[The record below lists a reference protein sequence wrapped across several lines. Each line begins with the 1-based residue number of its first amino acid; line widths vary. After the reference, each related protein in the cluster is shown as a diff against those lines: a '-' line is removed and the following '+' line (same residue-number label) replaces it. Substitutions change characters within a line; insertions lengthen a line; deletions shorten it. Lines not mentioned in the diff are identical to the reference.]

1 MIGNISKGR
10 GFRGTLNYLLEK
22 EQGELIGGN
31 MLGQTARELAAE
43 FKLSRQLNPTIKQ
56 PVYHVSLSLP
66 HPERLDDEKWN
77 EIARDYLQQM
87 GFTDNQY
94 VVVRH
99 SDRSHDHIHLVA
111 ARGRLDGKCVS
122 DWQDYYRSQKAI
134 RCLEQKYQLEVVAP
148 SWEVERRGLTKG
160 QFEQQRWETAAQL
173 ISETSP
179 TTSVRQS
186 IQDNADQMIL
196 ECTTPEQFIEK
207 MNNAGVDVQLRTRR
221 DGSISGISYSYE
233 LDDITVA
240 TSGTGLGTN
249 YTWNGINRRIQSQQ
263 QQHSPEVAPD
273 SGLGEEQNLL
283 CMNPQQLWSH
293 YSFEVDAL
301 TTDVAEIATRRALRD
316 GQPHATIQKM
326 LEQCSSYQSCERQYG
341 TENAQDVA
349 QIILNAS
356 IRKEQQQARAVA
368 KTLSLLLNQMGWGE
382 RQPDGDLVFQGQSY
396 ECRDKQDTISLI
408 ALDGRGEILRVTDG
422 QVVVDTMTSQ
432 DIEKS
437 DFLRQQINQ
446 DRLDSVQQK
455 HEQEQSQELSL

>member
-66 HPERLDDEKWN
+66 HHERLDHERWN
-77 EIARDYLQQM
+77 AIADDYLLEM
-87 GFTDNQY
+87 GFSDNQY

-99 SDRSHDHIHLVA
+99 SDRAHDHIHIVA
-111 ARGRLDGKCVS
+111 ARGRLDGKCVN
-122 DWQDYYRSQKAI
+122 DWQDYYRSQKVI
-134 RCLEQKYQLEVVAP
+134 RSLEQKYQIEEVTS
-148 SWEVERRGLTKG
+148 SWEVEQRSLTKG
-160 QFEQQRWETAAQL
+160 QFEQQRRESADGIDPTKSVKQL
-173 ISETSP
+173 I
-179 TTSVRQS
+179 
-186 IQDNADQMIL
+186 QDMADQTV
-196 ECTTPEQFIEK
+196 CSCATPEQFVDK
-207 MNNAGVDVQLRTRR
+207 LKTTGVEVQLRTRR

-233 LDDITVA
+233 LDGITVA

-249 YTWNGINRRIQSQQ
+249 YTWNGIVQRILEQQ
-263 QQHSPEVAPD
+263 PQRSPEAAPD

-349 QIILNAS
+349 EIILNAS

-368 KTLSLLLNQMGWGE
+368 LTVSLLLNQMGWGE

-455 HEQEQSQELSL
+455 HELEQSQELSL

>member
-66 HPERLDDEKWN
+66 HHERLDDEKWN
-77 EIARDYLQQM
+77 EIASNYLQQM

-99 SDRSHDHIHLVA
+99 SDRSHDHIHIVA

-134 RCLEQKYQLEVVAP
+134 RCLETEYQLEVVAP

-160 QFEQQRWETAAQL
+160 QKEQQRRESAARIDPTKSVKQL
-173 ISETSP
+173 I
-179 TTSVRQS
+179 
-186 IQDNADQMIL
+186 QDIADQTI
-196 ECTTPEQFIEK
+196 CSCATPEQFIDK
-207 MNNAGVDVQLRTRR
+207 LKTAGVEVQLRTRR

-233 LDDITVA
+233 LDGITVA
-240 TSGTGLGTN
+240 TPGTKLGTN
-249 YTWNGINRRIQSQQ
+249 YTWNGIVQRIQEQEQQ
-263 QQHSPEVAPD
+263 RSPEAAPD

-316 GQPHATIQKM
+316 GQSHATILKM
-326 LEQCSSYQSCERQYG
+326 LEQCSSYTSCERQYG
-341 TENAQDVA
+341 TENAQGMA
-349 QIILNAS
+349 EIILDAS
-356 IRKEQQQARAVA
+356 ICKEQQQAKAVA
-368 KTLSLLLNQMGWGE
+368 LTVSLLLNQMGWGE
-382 RQPDGDLVFQGQSY
+382 RQRDGSLVFQGQSY
-396 ECRDKQDTISLI
+396 ECRDEQHTISLI
-408 ALDGRGEILRVTDG
+408 AKDGRGEILRVTDG

-446 DRLDSVQQK
+446 ALLDSVLQK

>member
-43 FKLSRQLNPTIKQ
+43 FKLSRELNPTIKQ

-66 HPERLDDEKWN
+66 HHERLDHERWN
-77 EIARDYLQQM
+77 AIADDYLLEM
-87 GFTDNQY
+87 GFSDNQY

-99 SDRSHDHIHLVA
+99 RDRAHDHIHIVA

-122 DWQDYYRSQKAI
+122 DWQDYYRSQKVI
-134 RCLEQKYQLEVVAP
+134 RCLEQKYQLEQVTP
-148 SWEVERRGLTKG
+148 SWEVEQRGLTKG
-160 QFEQQRWETAAQL
+160 QFEQRRRESAAKIDSTKSVKQL
-173 ISETSP
+173 I
-179 TTSVRQS
+179 
-186 IQDNADQMIL
+186 QDIADQTFPK
-196 ECTTPEQFIEK
+196 CATPEQFIEQ
-207 MNNAGVDVQLRTRR
+207 MREAGVDVQLRTRR

-233 LDDITVA
+233 LDGITVA
-240 TSGTGLGTN
+240 TPGTKLGTN
-249 YTWNGINRRIQSQQ
+249 YTWNGIVQRIQEQEQQ
-263 QQHSPEVAPD
+263 RSPEVAPN

-316 GQPHATIQKM
+316 GQSHATILKM

-341 TENAQDVA
+341 TENAQGMA
-349 QIILNAS
+349 EIILDAS
-356 IRKEQQQARAVA
+356 ICKEQQQARAVA
-368 KTLSLLLNQMGWGE
+368 LTVSLLLNQMGWGE
-382 RQPDGDLVFQGQSY
+382 RQADGDLVFQGQSY

-446 DRLDSVQQK
+446 ALLDSVLQK